1 MLPRVKDVTPL
12 PDYKLELTFTNG
24 EVKVYDCQPL
34 LHFGVFTELADQDY
48 FRQVR
53 VSLGTVMWPNE
64 QDICPDTLYI
74 DSR

>member
-1 MLPRVKDVTPL
+1 MLPRVKNVKPL
-12 PDYKLELTFTNG
+12 PEYRLELTFTNG
-24 EVKVYDCQPL
+24 EVRVYDCQPIL
-34 LHFGVFTELADQDY
+34 GFGVFSELTDPNY
-48 FRQVR
+48 FSQAR